1 MVYLA
6 PRWTRYAVHAVH
18 YTKALESI

>member
-6 PRWTRYAVHAVH
+6 PRWNRYAMHAVH
-18 YTKALESI
+18 YTKALEPI